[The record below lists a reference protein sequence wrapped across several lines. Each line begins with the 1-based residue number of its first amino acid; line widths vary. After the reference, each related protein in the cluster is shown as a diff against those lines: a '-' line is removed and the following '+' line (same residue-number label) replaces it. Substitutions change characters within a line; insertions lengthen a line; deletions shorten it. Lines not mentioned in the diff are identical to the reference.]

1 MRLTELDLFNVDKE
15 LCRRSFAE
23 FVKQAWHVL
32 EPAQPLIW
40 GWSMQAICD
49 HLQAITNGDIQHLVI
64 NVPPGLCK
72 SLLVSVFWPAWEWG
86 PAGKPDMRIISAS
99 HSQDLSI
106 RDSQRCRDLILS
118 TWYQDR
124 WPIKIKDDQNQK
136 LHFANTD
143 TGFRQAAVYSTMT
156 GKRGNRVI
164 IDDPM
169 PVIAANSESALAE
182 AERVCREVI
191 PSRVNDKA
199 KDAFVYIQQR
209 LHERDTTG
217 VLLELEPH
225 KWQHLCLP
233 MEFDPA
239 SACKT
244 VIFSDPRKTAGEL
257 LFPERFDQ
265 AAIDDYKNNLG
276 PYGYSAQYQQRPT
289 PLGGG
294 LIKREWWKLWPSD
307 KKIPKFSQ
315 IIQSYDTAFSD
326 KETADSTAFTVWG
339 VFLFD
344 GRMNAMLIDCWAER
358 LTYPDLLLRAIREWN
373 EEYDTQTN
381 GRGDYLPRR
390 ADWLLVE
397 NKSSGHGLIPDLVR
411 RGVPATTIERNK
423 QHGDKTARVHSALP
437 YLASGQ
443 FWIPESKNHKN
454 QPVSWSDDF
463 LKQLTNYRPGG
474 AGHDDYVDSWS
485 QAVLWMKSQSYL
497 DVHDMANPVMRF
509 EKPVREFVN
518 PYS

>member
-1 MRLTELDLFNVDKE
+1 
-15 LCRRSFAE
+15 
-23 FVKQAWHVL
+23 
-32 EPAQPLIW
+32 
-40 GWSMQAICD
+40 MQAICD
-49 HLQAITNGDIQHLVI
+49 HLQAITEGKIKRLII
-64 NVPPGLCK
+64 NVPPGFSK
-72 SLLVSVFWPAWEWG
+72 SLLTNVFWPAWEWG
-86 PAGKPDMRIISAS
+86 PRGCPHLRIVSAS
-99 HSQDLSI
+99 HSQNLAI
-106 RDSQRCRDLILS
+106 RDSTRCRDLIS
-118 TWYQDR
+118 SEWYATR
-124 WPIKIKDDQNQK
+124 WPIQLKDDQNAK
-136 LHFANTD
+136 LKFANMA
-143 TGFRQAAVYSTMT
+143 TGFREAAVYSTMT
-156 GKRGNRVI
+156 GTRGNRVI

-169 PVIAANSESALAE
+169 PVAHAESQVELEKAE
-182 AERVCREVI
+182 YVCRQVI
-191 PSRVNDKA
+191 PSRVNNEA
-199 KDAFVYIQQR
+199 KDAIVYIQQR
-209 LHERDTTG
+209 LHERDTTA
-217 VLLELEPH
+217 VLLDVEPG
-225 KWQHLCLP
+225 KWEHLSLP
-233 MEFDPA
+233 MEFEPDR
-239 SACKT
+239 ACKT
-244 VIFSDPRKTAGEL
+244 SIFADPRKVAGEL
-257 LFPERFDQ
+257 LFPERFPQ
-265 AAIDDYKNNLG
+265 ETVDDKKNNLG

-289 PLGGG
+289 PIGGG

-397 NKSSGHGLIPDLVR
+397 NKSSGHGLIPDLHR
-411 RGVPATTIERNK
+411 RGVPATSIERNR

-437 YLASGQ
+437 YLSSGQ

-454 QPVSWSDDF
+454 QPVSWADAF

-474 AGHDDYVDSWS
+474 TGHDDYVDSWS
-485 QAVLWMKSQSYL
+485 QAVLWMKASSYL
-497 DVHDMANPVMRF
+497 DVHDKADPIMRF
-509 EKPVREFVN
+509 EKPQRDFVN